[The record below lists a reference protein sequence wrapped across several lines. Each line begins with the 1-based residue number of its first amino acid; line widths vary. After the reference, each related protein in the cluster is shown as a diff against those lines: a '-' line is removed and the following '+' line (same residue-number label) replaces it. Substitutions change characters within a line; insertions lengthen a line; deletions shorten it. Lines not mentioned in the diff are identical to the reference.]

1 MQQDGQATEIIGNNV
16 RISGQNVCYN
26 VLEKCNELL
35 ANSYFRGRRFAAD
48 TLSWDSGHSL

>member
-35 ANSYFRGRRFAAD
+35 ANSYFRG
-48 TLSWDSGHSL
+48 